1 MARKAAEFS
10 FDNIDVQEVAEL
22 PKGTRDTAPNPLEQ
36 HVKNA
41 LDQSPKA
48 LPVPDGDKAAEA
60 ARLIRRA
67 VNANGYSLRLRYTDA
82 EDNALTPEQA
92 HASTEQVWVYFQI
105 KSEKAERAYA
115 QRKYSNADIRQ
126 WANLADGDKITPEVR
141 AEFRKA
147 NGYDTRQR

>member
-10 FDNIDVQEVAEL
+10 FDNITVQDVAEL
-22 PKGTRDTAPNPLEQ
+22 PKGTRDTAPNPLEA
-36 HVKNA
+36 HVKAA
-41 LDQSPKA
+41 LDQAPKA

-82 EDNALTPEQA
+82 SDNALTPEQA
-92 HASTEQVWVYFQI
+92 HASTEEVWVYFQI
-105 KSEKAERAYA
+105 KSEKTERAYA

-126 WANLADGDKITPEVR
+126 WANLADGDKISPEVR